1 MVDYENEKIDGD
13 FQPNPDCYPSLSNLS
28 AAIRTKLNATT
39 VFSFWPEAK
48 SGSMNFNLLRQAGC
62 IINADL
68 GGFALDTTVEACRT
82 LIWTKFLKPRY
93 YSQGVSAY
101 WLDETDGEGTGIADG
116 EYG

>member
-1 MVDYENEKIDGD
+1 M
-13 FQPNPDCYPSLSNLS
+13 
-28 AAIRTKLNATT
+28 IRTPPCPPRAERGSTRPQSVRECPLKN
-39 VFSFWPEAK
+39 VFFVGEC
-48 SGSMNFNLLRQAGC
+48 FFL
-62 IINADL
+62 
-68 GGFALDTTVEACRT
+68 LDTTVEACRT